1 MQRKKER
8 TKELKRWNGESKK
21 FKIMVER
28 KNEKEKKQM
37 DRKEGKKGEGTK
49 KNQKKRRKNE
59 KKKQE
64 IYIFF

>member
-1 MQRKKER
+1 MKKKIKYNKIKRKIRMQRKKER

-49 KNQKKRRKNE
+49 KN
-59 KKKQE
+59 
-64 IYIFF
+64 